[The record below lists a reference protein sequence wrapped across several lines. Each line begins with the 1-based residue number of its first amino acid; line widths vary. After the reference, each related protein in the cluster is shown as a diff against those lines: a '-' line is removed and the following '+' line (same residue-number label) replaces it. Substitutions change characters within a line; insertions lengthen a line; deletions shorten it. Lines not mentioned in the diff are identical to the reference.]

1 MFIITLGDVFW
12 IIFAVACVVIF
23 IICFFVDK
31 AHQNSK
37 YKKPEDKPAKAPEA
51 KKEPI
56 PWYLAL
62 LGIIF
67 ILGLCLWCA
76 NK

>member
-12 IIFAVACVVIF
+12 IIFAVACVAIF

-31 AHQNSK
+31 VHQNSK
-37 YKKPEDKPAKAPEA
+37 YKKPEDKPAKEPEA